1 MKLSSTQW
9 VGLCFFVASLMPAY
23 LVADWQ
29 YEKKL
34 TTINAALE
42 REQSIHESTD
52 KLVRNCEHLNQ
63 EIGTAYGPNYT
74 ICKQGR
80 DIHDHTALAQDGLT
94 AEKDHLKFSLWM
106 IFLAM
111 TTGINVI
118 GYTLYKGAQYLNSD
132 QT

>member
-9 VGLCFFVASLMPAY
+9 VAISFFVMSLLPAY
-23 LVADWQ
+23 LVANWQ

-34 TTINAALE
+34 TTVNAALE

-52 KLVRNCEHLNQ
+52 KLIKNCENLNQ
-63 EIGTAYGPNYT
+63 ETGTAYGPNYT

-80 DIHDHTALAQDGLT
+80 EIHEHTELAEDTLT
-94 AEKDHLKFSLWM
+94 AEREDLKFSMWL

-111 TTGINVI
+111 TTGMNLM
-118 GYTLYKGAQYLNSD
+118 GYTLYKGAQYLNSEPS
-132 QT
+132 